1 MGKRMSP
8 ARPSVAGL
16 CEAASLCHAGCP
28 ASRALMMT
36 AADDDATVL
45 CPVLEAQ
52 NSSLLAYRQSIIVA
66 SSRHC
71 VHRLSSPLR
80 PNASEGRRLSQVGLV
95 SSVSLCTWNEL
106 VRL

>member
-28 ASRALMMT
+28 ASRALMT
-36 AADDDATVL
+36 AADDAATTIL

-52 NSSLLAYRQSIIVA
+52 A
-66 SSRHC
+66 S
-71 VHRLSSPLR
+71 
-80 PNASEGRRLSQVGLV
+80 
-95 SSVSLCTWNEL
+95 
-106 VRL
+106 